1 MTGESGLKHHIQ
13 DFEAPPVEAAMRPEG
28 EKPEEED
35 PNAAYRQEL
44 MARAHAHLRELGDV
58 LKAENEAVLKLDTPA
73 LERFADIK
81 ESLFI
86 RLSALEEAAGA
97 QNVVLMGGGGALEE
111 EIRALTAD
119 VQKSA
124 EENLRLLKDL
134 GSAVQKVAA
143 LHARA
148 VENVNSEWL
157 YSAAGRNL
165 RAAELS
171 PAGMKLEL

>member
-1 MTGESGLKHHIQ
+1 MTDGADLKQHIQ
-13 DFEAPPVEAAMRPEG
+13 DFELPPAPAEAPAE
-28 EKPEEED
+28 EAQEEED
-35 PNAAYRQEL
+35 PSAAYRQEL
-44 MARAHAHLRELGDV
+44 LARAHAHLRELGDV

-86 RLSALEEAAGA
+86 RLSALEEAAYA
-97 QNVVLMGGGGALEE
+97 QQVALMGSGSALEE

-148 VENVNSEWL
+148 VENVNSEGL